1 MPALPLVELGG
12 CLGSW
17 AKGEAKMDQKY
28 NCVVQKATNV
38 HQGKVNGPHVQAVY
52 EKIEVLPYFRFAA
65 EGIILFSY

>member
-1 MPALPLVELGG
+1 
-12 CLGSW
+12 
-17 AKGEAKMDQKY
+17 MDQNN